1 MFRPATVVPPAATR
15 KSALLVL
22 LALVCI
28 ASSAIAEDET
38 ETTLETKIIS
48 ATVYGRQAQIVRRGE
63 VTISEGST
71 SITCSD
77 LPEKFV
83 ESSLDIEA
91 SGLIGARIIGVDLR
105 RHEPQEAESRKH
117 QELIDELNMLQAR
130 RDSVSNVGNTI
141 RRRVQLTDSV
151 ADLSAERGREQLIDG
166 TFSPTQWKE
175 LLAFFERERLGTS
188 EREQEIRRVISAI
201 DKRIR
206 WVSEEISLKQL
217 GNVGKEVVI
226 DCDSTTPGKLTVE
239 ISYLVPDASWNP
251 EYTLRYEEESE
262 QVELTYSALI
272 GQATGEDWDDVSV
285 VLSTASPQFGAALP
299 ELAPKHLGLV
309 SGALTGRV
317 TDASTGRPIGYAN
330 VTLQGTPYGG
340 MSDADG
346 VYVIP
351 EIPLGVYSVTVSF
364 VGYER
369 ERRSPVRI
377 EAGRSA
383 RADFALRQ
391 STLAAEEVVMEASS
405 TKVRPIN
412 TVQEAVAT
420 QPGVVLHE
428 GETHIRGGRS
438 SEVKTYTELPPLV
451 PHVEAQVSGSQF
463 AANLEIPKPVT
474 LGTGDEPRRS
484 LVVIEDLPGKFVL
497 HAVPRLSDRV
507 FVRGTMRNPLDFPI
521 LPGMADVYVETAL
534 EGTSSGITN
543 FVGES
548 KLDAVASGEEFT
560 MYLGA
565 DQNVKVER
573 ATEKH
578 VLSKARDKTM
588 KVRYGYTIIARSFK
602 KHPNE
607 LWVTDRIPVSSLRDV
622 KVDDVEITPAPDEL
636 TEDGLLTWKLNIAPG
651 QELQIDVSY
660 VIEYP
665 SHMSPQ
671 DLGLEE

>member
-22 LALVCI
+22 LALACI
-28 ASSAIAEDET
+28 APSAIAEDET
-38 ETTLETKIIS
+38 EATLETKIIS

-91 SGLIGARIIGVDLR
+91 SGLTGARIIGIDLR
-105 RHEPQEAESRKH
+105 RPEPQEADSREH

-130 RDSVSNVGNTI
+130 RDSVSNVGNAV

-151 ADLSAERGREQLIDG
+151 SDLSAERGREQLIDG

-188 EREQEIRRVISAI
+188 EREQEIRRVISGI
-201 DKRIR
+201 DKRVG
-206 WVSEEISLKQL
+206 WVSEEIRLKQL
-217 GNVGKEVVI
+217 GNVGKQVVI
-226 DCDSTTPGKLTVE
+226 DCGSATPGKLTVE

-251 EYTLRYEEESE
+251 EYTLRYEEESK

-272 GQATGEDWDDVSV
+272 GQATGEDWDDVNV
-285 VLSTASPQFGAALP
+285 VLSTAAPQFGAALP

-351 EIPLGVYSVTVSF
+351 EIPLGVYSVTASF

-369 ERRSPVRI
+369 GRRTPVRV
-377 EAGRSA
+377 EAGRVG

-391 STLAAEEVVMEASS
+391 EPLSAEEVVMEASRPI
-405 TKVRPIN
+405 VRPIN
-412 TVQEAVAT
+412 TVQEAIAT
-420 QPGVVLHE
+420 QPGVVLRE
-428 GETHIRGGRS
+428 GETHIKGGRPS
-438 SEVKTYTELPPLV
+438 TTPEPELPPLV

-474 LGTGDEPRRS
+474 LGTGDEPRRA
-484 LVVIEDLPGKFVL
+484 LVVIEDLPGEFVL

-507 FVRGTMRNPLDFPI
+507 FVRGTITNPLDFPI
-521 LPGMADVYVETAL
+521 LPGVAEVYVETAT
-534 EGTSSGITN
+534 GKTSSGVTN

-565 DQNVKVER
+565 DQNLKVER
-573 ATEKH
+573 TTEKH

-588 KVRYGYTIIARSFK
+588 KVRYGYSIIAKSFK
-602 KHPNE
+602 KHADE
-607 LWVTDRIPVSSLRDV
+607 LWVTDRIPVSSLKEV
-622 KVDDVEITPAPDEL
+622 KVDDVEITPAPDEK
-636 TEDGLLTWKLNIAPG
+636 TEDGLLTWKLDIAPG
-651 QELQIDVSY
+651 QELQIHVSY

-665 SHMSPQ
+665 SRMSPQ